1 MWLQFQ
7 FPVTVQEFGSA
18 DFVDFSAD
26 GDYFAVT
33 ASARVS
39 CQLSHLLNSMA
50 LSIVR
55 HVFVSCDIISCH
67 YWLFHKR
74 F

>member
-1 MWLQFQ
+1 MTMLSEKKIVFVNPTVASWQWLLFQ

-18 DFVDFSAD
+18 DFVDFSSD

-39 CQLSHLLNSMA
+39 WS
-50 LSIVR
+50 
-55 HVFVSCDIISCH
+55 F
-67 YWLFHKR
+67 FK
-74 F
+74 